1 MTVKIPILT
10 IHLKGLKK
18 DPEEASTK
26 DVKMTLPHHL
36 VKKEEEMEFTTA
48 PAGTDLGQR
57 PTPRFAADPKL
68 EPGNSTIPWETP
80 ARRGDR
86 QGEGVA
92 KASHHCHREVTE
104 VAHFPLHHHLFPAPT
119 SCPVNPAPPTTS
131 SAMTTRVTVWCHTG
145 DNKDCL
151 RPPAGSGCQVGTE
164 GAASAAPRRQQA
176 NQGEDEEAFTPC
188 SPQPRRTTRADLKK
202 RYRD

>member
-1 MTVKIPILT
+1 MSVSETLLDDIL
-10 IHLKGLKK
+10 KDPYPGFKK
-18 DPEEASTK
+18 DPEEGVVK
-26 DVKMTLPHHL
+26 ENVKMTLPHHL
-36 VKKEEEMEFTTA
+36 VKREEEMESFSA
-48 PAGTDLGQR
+48 PAGADLGQR
-57 PTPRFAADPKL
+57 PTPRFVADPKL

-80 ARRGDR
+80 ARRGGR
-86 QGEGVA
+86 QGGGDA

-104 VAHFPLHHHLFPAPT
+104 VAHFPHHHLLPTSLVSFPAPT
-119 SCPVNPAPPTTS
+119 SS
-131 SAMTTRVTVWCHTG
+131 MTTKVTVWCHTG

-164 GAASAAPRRQQA
+164 GAASSAPRRQQA
-176 NQGEDEEAFTPC
+176 NPGEDEEGFTPR